1 MRTVLMPRETVGSTE
16 KSTARA
22 AERLDWQKK
31 ERTDFDELLS
41 GLHESTGAALEAPLQ
56 SGEKELRRELV
67 QSLRTIRYGSIVL
80 VMHEGRLVEVSKTVR
95 IRRSR
100 MAQNEKE

>member
-1 MRTVLMPRETVGSTE
+1 MPRDTVASTGR
-16 KSTARA
+16 TAALASERA
-22 AERLDWQKK
+22 EGQKK
-31 ERTDFDELLS
+31 EQADFDELLS
-41 GLHESTGAALEAPLQ
+41 ELHERTGAALEAPLQ
-56 SGEKELRRELV
+56 SDEKELLRELV

>member
-1 MRTVLMPRETVGSTE
+1 MPRETVASTGR
-16 KSTARA
+16 TAALASGRA
-22 AERLDWQKK
+22 EGQKK
-31 ERTDFDELLS
+31 EQADFDELLS

-56 SGEKELRRELV
+56 SGEKELLRELV

-100 MAQNEKE
+100 VAQNEKE

>member
-1 MRTVLMPRETVGSTE
+1 MPRETVGSTGQ
-16 KSTARA
+16 SSARA
-22 AERLDWQKK
+22 AERLDLKK
-31 ERTDFDELLS
+31 REQTDFDELLS
-41 GLHESTGAALEAPLQ
+41 GLHESTGGALEAPLQ
-56 SGEKELRRELV
+56 SGEKELLREVV

-100 MAQNEKE
+100 AAQNEKE